1 MGSLPET
8 ENREVPQR
16 EVKTK
21 FNSGVRKQKFNREAL
36 SGYLFLAPNILGF
49 LAFTALPVVV
59 SFILSFYNW
68 EMLIPPMFAGLD
80 NFKNL
85 FFNDPLFLLVI
96 KNTLYYVGVYV
107 PFNIVVAMILAL
119 WLCTLT
125 KGVAIYRTLFFLP
138 VLAPTVAAAFIW
150 KFMFEPKVG
159 FVNTFLGWFGVSGP
173 NWLGD
178 PDFAM
183 LAIIIMSVWKMVG
196 YNMVIFIAGIQ
207 SIPASL
213 YEAAKIDGA
222 NSWDRFIHITLPMI
236 SPALF
241 FGVVMTVITSF
252 QVFDQAYIM
261 TGGGPANATN
271 TIVMYIYEN
280 GFQYFKMGYASSI
293 AWVLFGVIFAVTMVQ
308 MKVQKKWV
316 NYD

>member
-1 MGSLPET
+1 MSVLPDID
-8 ENREVPQR
+8 
-16 EVKTK
+16 
-21 FNSGVRKQKFNREAL
+21 NREANRVGMMKL
-36 SGYLFLAPNILGF
+36 TSQKRRRKKWNSEALAGYLFLTPNIIGF
-49 LAFTALPVVV
+49 LSFTAVPVLV
-59 SFILSFYNW
+59 SLILSFYDW
-68 EMLIPPMFAGLD
+68 EMLIPPIFVGLE

-85 FFNDPLFLLVI
+85 FLNDPLFYQVI

-107 PFNIVVAMILAL
+107 PFNIVAAMILAL
-119 WLCTLT
+119 WLCSIT

-150 KFMFEPKVG
+150 KYMFEPNIG
-159 FVNTFLGWFGVSGP
+159 FVNTFLGWFGIAGP

-178 PDFAM
+178 TKYAM

-196 YNMVIFIAGIQ
+196 YNMVIFIAGIH

-222 NSWDRFIHITLPMI
+222 NSWNRFVYITLPML

-241 FGVVMTVITSF
+241 FAVVMTIITSF

-261 TGGGPANATN
+261 TAGGPANATN
-271 TIVMYIYEN
+271 TIVMYIYES
-280 GFQYFKMGYASSI
+280 GFQFFKMGYASSI
-293 AWVLFGVIFAVTMVQ
+293 AWVLFGVIFTVTMIQ